1 MSAEIREAVN
11 LLREGGIICHACEGV
26 WGFACDPFDKAAVSR
41 ILKLKRRPQSK
52 GLIVIAHEAA
62 QFGAELAQLSCDKRD
77 CITAS
82 WPGRTTWLLPTN
94 RFPNWIIGD
103 HTTVAA
109 RVPDHQQARTIAAMF
124 GQPIVSTSANI
135 ANDDPCLTETE
146 ARSKFDHAVDYVVSG
161 SINQSTGS
169 SDIFDAASG
178 KQIR

>member
-26 WGFACDPFDKAAVSR
+26 WGFACDPFNQSAVSR
-41 ILKLKRRPQSK
+41 ILKIKRRPQSK

-62 QFGAELAQLSCDKRD
+62 QFGAELALLSCDKRD
-77 CITAS
+77 YITAS

-103 HTTVAA
+103 HATVAA

-124 GQPIVSTSANI
+124 GQPLVSTSANI
-135 ANDDPCLTETE
+135 ANEDPCLTEAE
-146 ARSKFDHAVDYVVSG
+146 ARSTFEDSVDYVVSG
-161 SINQSTGS
+161 SISHSTGS

-178 KQIR
+178 EQIR